1 MIKKLKWSMLRVTK
15 DTDCG
20 YFIMKALQ
28 AKTTFP
34 LGGYHRKLLRVDLT
48 QGMSRSE
55 DIPADILRSYIGG
68 TGLGVYLLYSEV
80 LPRTAPFASEN
91 KLIFA
96 TGPLTGTLV
105 PGSGTYTVLSKS
117 PLTGF
122 AAAAQANGYLGAR
135 LKAAGYD
142 AVVVEGCSPEPVY
155 LHIHQENVALLPA
168 DFLKAK
174 GVFESERVLRA
185 RHGEKGFERRISIA
199 AIGPAGEH
207 SVRFAGICSDR
218 GHMVASGGLG
228 AVMGSKNLKALVVE
242 GDGPVPLHPERVDD
256 FKAAVLTWR
265 DEARATGLGKTVHE
279 KGTQGLFRAYHD
291 KGWVPVKNLT
301 TNRLPDEAL
310 RQLDWAYIRNE
321 IYEKVPRAC
330 QACTFNHCH
339 TVRVRKGRYKGFVGE
354 EPEYEIFAGFGSNW
368 GIHDPGAITMLNHL
382 NDDLGMDAKEVSFL
396 ISMLMEG
403 FEKGEISAD
412 ELDGIELTWGNT
424 DAVEKILKKIS
435 HRDGIGN
442 LLADGVMRAATALGD
457 EFDNMAVYVKQ
468 GNAPHIHDS
477 RTRWGTL
484 FTQAISNTGSQEGMD
499 MTSRANPELGFSE
512 PTRDPDE
519 YVAYVQS
526 KTGPKRQFE
535 ECLVFCYFQAC
546 SLKNMVH
553 TLNVLTGWDLSI
565 EDCLVVG
572 ERVINLLRMYSI
584 REGLTMEDDR
594 YSHRLGESPVDGS
607 GKGKSMNPTFDQV
620 RATYY
625 QTMGWDENGV
635 PTPETLKRLDL
646 TFTLV

>member
-1 MIKKLKWSMLRVTK
+1 MLRVTK

>member
-1 MIKKLKWSMLRVTK
+1 
-15 DTDCG
+15 
-20 YFIMKALQ
+20 MKPIQ
-28 AKTTFP
+28 VNTTIP
-34 LGGYHRKLLRVDLT
+34 RGGYHRRLLRVDLT
-48 QGMSRSE
+48 QGLIRSE
-55 DIPADILRSYIGG
+55 DIPADILRSFIGG
-68 TGLGVYLLYSEV
+68 TGLGTYLLYSEV
-80 LPRTAPFASEN
+80 PSRTAPFASEN

-122 AAAAQANGYLGAR
+122 AAAAQANGFFGAR

-142 AVVVEGCSPEPVY
+142 VVVVEGCSPERVY
-155 LHIHQENVALLPA
+155 LHIRQDSVELMPA
-168 DFLKAK
+168 DSLKTK
-174 GVFESERVLRA
+174 GVFESERILRA
-185 RHGEKGFERRISIA
+185 RHGEKGFERRISVA

-207 SVRFAGICSDR
+207 CVRYAGICSDR

-242 GDGPVPLHPERVDD
+242 GDGPVPLHPDRVAD
-256 FKAAVLTWR
+256 FKAAVLNWR
-265 DEARATGLGKTVHE
+265 EEARATGLGKTVHE
-279 KGTQGLFRAYHD
+279 KGTLGLFKPYHD

-310 RQLDWAYIRNE
+310 RQLDWAYMRNE
-321 IYEKVPRAC
+321 LYEKVPRAC

-339 TVRVRKGRYKGFVGE
+339 TVRVRKGPYKGFVGE
-354 EPEYEIFAGFGSNW
+354 EPEYEIIAGFGSNW
-368 GIHDPGAITMLNHL
+368 GIHEPGAITMLNNL

-412 ELDGIELTWGNT
+412 DLDGIELTWGNI

-435 HRDGIGN
+435 IRDGVGD
-442 LLADGVMRAATALGD
+442 LLADGVMRAARALGG
-457 EFDNMAVYVKQ
+457 ELDNMAVYVKQ

-484 FTQAISNTGSQEGMD
+484 FTQVISNTGSQEGMD

-519 YVAYVQS
+519 YLAYVQS

-546 SLKNMVH
+546 SLKHMVH
-553 TLNVLTGWDLSI
+553 TLNVLTDWDLSI
-565 EDCLVVG
+565 EDCLAVG
-572 ERVINLLRMYSI
+572 ERVINLLRMYNI
-584 REGLTMEDDR
+584 REGLTMDDDR
-594 YSHRLGESPVDGS
+594 YSRRLGESPVDGS
-607 GKGKSMNPTFDQV
+607 GAGKSMNPTFDQV
-620 RATYY
+620 RAAYY
-625 QTMGWDENGV
+625 QTMGWDEKGV

-646 TFTLV
+646 AFTLDDT

>member
-1 MIKKLKWSMLRVTK
+1 
-15 DTDCG
+15 
-20 YFIMKALQ
+20 
-28 AKTTFP
+28 
-34 LGGYHRKLLRVDLT
+34 
-48 QGMSRSE
+48 
-55 DIPADILRSYIGG
+55 
-68 TGLGVYLLYSEV
+68 
-80 LPRTAPFASEN
+80 
-91 KLIFA
+91 
-96 TGPLTGTLV
+96 
-105 PGSGTYTVLSKS
+105 
-117 PLTGF
+117 
-122 AAAAQANGYLGAR
+122 
-135 LKAAGYD
+135 
-142 AVVVEGCSPEPVY
+142 
-155 LHIHQENVALLPA
+155 
-168 DFLKAK
+168 
-174 GVFESERVLRA
+174 
-185 RHGEKGFERRISIA
+185 
-199 AIGPAGEH
+199 
-207 SVRFAGICSDR
+207 
-218 GHMVASGGLG
+218 
-228 AVMGSKNLKALVVE
+228 VVE
-242 GDGPVPLHPERVDD
+242 GDGPVPLHPDRVDD
-256 FKAAVLTWR
+256 FKAAVLIWR
-265 DEARATGLGKTVHE
+265 EEARATGLGKTVHE
-279 KGTQGLFRAYHD
+279 KGTQGLFKPYHD

-368 GIHDPGAITMLNHL
+368 GIYDPGAITMLNHL

-412 ELDGIELTWGNT
+412 ELNGIELTWGNT
-424 DAVEKILKKIS
+424 DAVEKILRKIS
-435 HRDGIGN
+435 SRDGIGD
-442 LLADGVMRAATALGD
+442 LLADGVMRAAKALGS

-565 EDCLVVG
+565 EDCLAVG
-572 ERVINLLRMYSI
+572 ERVINLLRMYNI

-594 YSHRLGESPVDGS
+594 YSNRLGESPVDGS
-607 GKGKSMNPTFDQV
+607 GAGKSMNPTFDRV
-620 RATYY
+620 RAAYY
-625 QTMGWDENGV
+625 QTMGWDEKGV
-635 PTPETLKRLDL
+635 PTPETLKRLAL
-646 TFTLV
+646 AFTLV